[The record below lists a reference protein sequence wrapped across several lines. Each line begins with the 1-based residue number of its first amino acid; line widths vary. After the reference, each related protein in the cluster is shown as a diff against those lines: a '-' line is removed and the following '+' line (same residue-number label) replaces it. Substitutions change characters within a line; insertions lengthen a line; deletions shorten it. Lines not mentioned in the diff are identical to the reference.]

1 MKRIMLMGAL
11 LLWCSASWAGATFE
25 VGSFKTL
32 RSANHYE
39 GKGGIAIFG
48 DVLNPP
54 SCDSLHGDCGY
65 FGKPLLVDPKVF
77 FHVNDDGFVVIGDGF
92 PQGPLPFKPAQG
104 DLVVNHDLYVA
115 GSIWSPALS
124 ELQTTV
130 SEIKETNMKLLG
142 MVKSLRSELNQLN
155 SQVQVLKK

>member
-1 MKRIMLMGAL
+1 MDNFFIKPSKNTWVSVYKGSLCITSRAL
-11 LLWCSASWAGATFE
+11 F
-25 VGSFKTL
+25 F
-32 RSANHYE
+32 
-39 GKGGIAIFG
+39 
-48 DVLNPP
+48 D
-54 SCDSLHGDCGY
+54 

-130 SEIKETNMKLLG
+130 SEIKETNMKLLVTIWQ
-142 MVKSLRSELNQLN
+142 VKLIREQLTAQKNSL
-155 SQVQVLKK
+155 